1 MAKFSSVNQLPATGP
16 LAMYSVKTT
25 LVAAGWTVTKSGDGL
40 ALYSASGDI
49 ITGGGAVAGGLGNT
63 RAYFTVT
70 DASTKV
76 CLSFQTISNTTYRV
90 KYSETGAM
98 AGGSPNS
105 TTTGTATDEQVLYG
119 AGTDAS
125 PTGTQML
132 HTDNSYRFHVVA
144 NSTAQASNGTFPFWF
159 GCTVN
164 ATGVVASFFGLEGMF
179 TGTFHPLDVAPRAII
194 TWYVATGPVATGWA
208 QDADTNFYAR
218 AWVAYGLGAA
228 AFKRMCM
235 FTHGLPG
242 SSVFLGGFGTSNM
255 STGPYATED
264 QPVPLLLGRVVANG
278 TLPGPKGT
286 CSDYKMSTN
295 TARSYP
301 STILNATN
309 AYVYYGGLLV
319 FWPESVSP
327 SL

>member
-1 MAKFSSVNQLPATGP
+1 MAKFSNVNQLPTTGP
-16 LAMYSVKTT
+16 LGMFTVKTV
-25 LVAAGWTVTKSGDGL
+25 LVSAGWTVTKSGDGL

-49 ITGGGAVAGGLGNT
+49 LTGGGAVAGGLGNN

-76 CLSFQTISNTTYRV
+76 CLSFQMITTTTWRV

-105 TTTGTATDEQVLYG
+105 TTTGTATDEQILYG
-119 AGTDAS
+119 AGTDSS

-144 NSTAQASNGTFPFWF
+144 NSTAQTSNGTYPFWF

-164 ATGVVASFFGLEGMF
+164 ATGVVASFFGLEGMS
-179 TGTFHPLDVAPRAII
+179 TGTYHPLDVVPRAII
-194 TWYVATGPVATGWA
+194 TWYVATGPIVANWA
-208 QDADTNFYAR
+208 QGTDTTLYAR
-218 AWVAYGLGAA
+218 GWIAYGLGAA
-228 AFKRMCM
+228 AFKRLCI
-235 FTHGLPG
+235 LPYT
-242 SSVFLGGFGTSNM
+242 SNASILGGPAGVLTM

-264 QPVPLLLGRVVANG
+264 QPLPLLLGRSAANG
-278 TLPGPKGT
+278 TLSGPKGT
-286 CSDYKMSTN
+286 CTDYKTTSN
-295 TARSYP
+295 SARDYP

-319 FWPESVSP
+319 LWPESVSP